1 MSACLH
7 ARDESTNERLRAAYR
22 RGGEEL
28 VSRLRLDHHTETG
41 ECWLHAPDFCL
52 S

>member
-7 ARDESTNERLRAAYR
+7 ARDGSANERLRAASG
-22 RGGEEL
+22 RGGDEL
-28 VSRLRLDHHTETG
+28 VSRLGRNDHTETG